1 MNSPSPV
8 APFPPGVVVRAAP
21 VWRRPFQSSI
31 FQVNPRIQ
39 TLVGAPRRRSG
50 ARGKEIWGSYGE
62 EEGDPSRDG
71 EGEDAGEDADGG
83 KVQFAALASNSSPLL
98 LPSVLS
104 SPGSWLRISE
114 RLTCVRT
121 PPHFTGPNGFLTKRF
136 HDFFPTSRSASQS
149 CYSMHTR
156 FLGAQWAPR
165 RARAHTHEH
174 KSMESKEG
182 CGEAGGRGHRMAGGG
197 DSLLHSLAPLL
208 NSCFGA
214 ATVRRPRQRGSI
226 WTAPLLCA
234 CVRL

>member
-121 PPHFTGPNGFLTKRF
+121 PPHFTGPHGFLTKRF
-136 HDFFPTSRSASQS
+136 HHFFLHPDLQVRAAIPCTHGFWVRSGL
-149 CYSMHTR
+149 H
-156 FLGAQWAPR
+156 G
-165 RARAHTHEH
+165 ARAHTHTNTKAWRARRGVE
-174 KSMESKEG
+174 KQGEG
-182 CGEAGGRGHRMAGGG
+182 GTVWRGEETVCSTV
-197 DSLLHSLAPLL
+197 SLL
-208 NSCFGA
+208 C
-214 ATVRRPRQRGSI
+214 
-226 WTAPLLCA
+226 
-234 CVRL
+234 

>member
-31 FQVNPRIQ
+31 FQVTPRIQ
-39 TLVGAPRRRSG
+39 TLVSAPRRRSG

-62 EEGDPSRDG
+62 EGGDPSRDG

-104 SPGSWLRISE
+104 SPGSWLRISD

-136 HDFFPTSRSASQS
+136 HDFFLHPDLQVRAAIPCTHGFWVRSGL
-149 CYSMHTR
+149 H
-156 FLGAQWAPR
+156 G
-165 RARAHTHEH
+165 ARAHTHEH

-214 ATVRRPRQRGSI
+214 ATVRRPRQRGSF
-226 WTAPLLCA
+226 WTAPLHCA